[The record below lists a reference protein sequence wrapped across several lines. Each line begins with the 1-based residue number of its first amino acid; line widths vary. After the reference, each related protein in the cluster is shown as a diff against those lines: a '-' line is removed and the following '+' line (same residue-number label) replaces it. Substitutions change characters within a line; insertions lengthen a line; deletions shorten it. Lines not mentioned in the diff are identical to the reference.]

1 MATEQLTYD
10 HLAERLGTTREAAR
24 ASVSSSPSM
33 MGRSHFRGGGTSVAS
48 TFSGI

>member
-24 ASVSSSPSM
+24 AIVKRHRLAFASSNEEAGFWLTPP
-33 MGRSHFRGGGTSVAS
+33 TSR
-48 TFSGI
+48 